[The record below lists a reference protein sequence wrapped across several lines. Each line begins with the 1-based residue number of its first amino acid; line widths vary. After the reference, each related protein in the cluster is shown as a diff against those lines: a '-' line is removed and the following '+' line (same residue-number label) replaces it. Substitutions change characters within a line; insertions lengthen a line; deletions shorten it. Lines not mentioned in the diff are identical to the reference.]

1 MMNMPVIVCV
11 DDELTILNSLK
22 IELQKIVSNDY
33 LIEQAENAEEALE
46 VCEELLENDHE
57 IALVISD
64 CIMPGMKGDE
74 LLKRIH
80 ALSPKTINIMLTGQ
94 ANLEEVG
101 NAIKYAKLFRYIAKP
116 WQYDEL
122 RLAINEA
129 LHSYIKEKKLED
141 FYEKL
146 LENSRELQEQN
157 EALIKLNQQKT
168 EFLNIAA
175 HDLKNPLF
183 VIQGTADFIAGDY
196 SMLSQK
202 KVVEFAHM
210 ISISSHHMLN
220 LLKNILNINAIE
232 SGKMNISLCQVD
244 ILPTVCIVVDVYIE
258 RAKAKN
264 ITLQF
269 QASEKQYYAFVD
281 SNLVHQIL
289 DNLISNAVKYSA
301 HGKKIYVRLF
311 QQDRVVR
318 CEVQDEG
325 PGLSEADQQKLF
337 SKFTRLTPKPTAQEN
352 STGLG
357 LFIVKKL
364 VETMNGKVWC
374 QSQLGQG
381 TTFIVEFP
389 VNSE

>member
-337 SKFTRLTPKPTAQEN
+337 SKFTRLTPEPTAQEN

-381 TTFIVEFP
+381 ATFIVEFP

>member
-1 MMNMPVIVCV
+1 MSKQVIVCV
-11 DDELTILNSLK
+11 DDEPTILDSLE
-22 IELQKIVSNDY
+22 IELKKTVDDEYI
-33 LIEQAENAEEALE
+33 IEMAENAEEALE
-46 VCEELLENDHE
+46 VCEELLENEHE

-80 ALSPKTINIMLTGQ
+80 ALSPRTLNILLTGQ

-122 RLAINEA
+122 RLAITEA
-129 LHSYIKEKKLED
+129 LHSYIKEKKLEE
-141 FYEKL
+141 FYEKIS
-146 LENSRELQEQN
+146 ENSRELQEQN
-157 EALIKLNQQKT
+157 EALIKLNQQKND
-168 EFLNIAA
+168 FLSIAA

-183 VIQGTADFIAGDY
+183 VIQGAADFIAGDY
-196 SMLSQK
+196 EKLSQE
-202 KVVEFAHM
+202 KVVEFASM
-210 ISISSHHMLN
+210 ISISSHQMLA
-220 LLKNILNINAIE
+220 LLKNILNVNAIE
-232 SGKMNISLCQVD
+232 SGKMNISLRQVD
-244 ILPTVCIVVDVYIE
+244 ILPTVRIVVDVYIE
-258 RAKAKN
+258 RAKTKN

-269 QASEKQYYAFVD
+269 QGEEKQYYAFVD
-281 SNLVHQIL
+281 NNLVHQIL
-289 DNLISNAVKYSA
+289 DNLISNAVKYSP
-301 HGKKIYVRLF
+301 HGKNIYVRLL
-311 QQDRVVR
+311 QQESIVR

-337 SKFTRLTPKPTAQEN
+337 CKFTRLTPEPTAQEN

-389 VNSE
+389 VVNSK

>member
-1 MMNMPVIVCV
+1 MMNKPVIVCV
-11 DDELTILNSLK
+11 DDEPTILNSLE
-22 IELQKIVSNDY
+22 IELQEIVSDDY
-33 LIEQAENAEEALE
+33 LIEQAENGEDALE
-46 VCEELLENDHE
+46 LCEELLENDFE
-57 IALVISD
+57 IVLVISD
-64 CIMPGMKGDE
+64 CIMSGIKGDE

-116 WQYDEL
+116 WQHDEL
-122 RLAINEA
+122 RLAITEA
-129 LHSYIKEKKLED
+129 LHNYIKEKKQEEV
-141 FYEKL
+141 YEKN
-146 LENSRELQEQN
+146 LENSRELQEKN
-157 EALIKLNQQKT
+157 EALIKLNQEKN
-168 EFLNIAA
+168 EFLSIAA

-183 VIQGTADFIAGDY
+183 FIQGAADFIVGDY
-196 SMLSQK
+196 EMLPQE
-202 KVVEFAHM
+202 KVIEFVSM
-210 ISISSHHMLN
+210 ISISSHHMLAI
-220 LLKNILNINAIE
+220 LKNILNLNAIE
-232 SGKMNISLCQVD
+232 SGKMTISRCQVD
-244 ILPTVCIVVDVYIE
+244 ILPTVRIVVEVYIE

-269 QASEKQYYAFVD
+269 QCEEKQYYAFVD
-281 SNLVHQIL
+281 NNLVHQIL

-311 QQDRVVR
+311 QQERVVR

-337 SKFTRLTPKPTAQEN
+337 SKFTRLTPEPTAQEN

-381 TTFIVEFP
+381 ATFIVEFP

>member
-1 MMNMPVIVCV
+1 MNKPVIVCV
-11 DDELTILNSLK
+11 DDELTILDSLK
-22 IELQKIVSNDY
+22 IELQKIVSDDY
-33 LIEQAENAEEALE
+33 LIEQAENGEEALE
-46 VCEELLENDHE
+46 VCEEMLENEHE

-80 ALSPKTINIMLTGQ
+80 ALSPRTLNILLTGQ

-122 RLAINEA
+122 RLAITEA
-129 LHSYIKEKKLED
+129 LHSYIKEKKLEE
-141 FYEKL
+141 FYEKIS
-146 LENSRELQEQN
+146 ENSRELQEQN
-157 EALIKLNQQKT
+157 EALIKLNQQKND
-168 EFLNIAA
+168 FLSIAA

-183 VIQGTADFIAGDY
+183 VIQGAADFIAGDY
-196 SMLSQK
+196 EKLSQE
-202 KVVEFAHM
+202 KVVEFASM
-210 ISISSHHMLN
+210 ISISSHQMLA
-220 LLKNILNINAIE
+220 LLKNILNVNAIE
-232 SGKMNISLCQVD
+232 SGKMNISLRQVD
-244 ILPTVCIVVDVYIE
+244 ILPTVRIVVDVYIE
-258 RAKAKN
+258 RAKTKN

-269 QASEKQYYAFVD
+269 QGEEKQYYAFVD
-281 SNLVHQIL
+281 NNLVHQIL
-289 DNLISNAVKYSA
+289 DNLISNAVKYSP
-301 HGKKIYVRLF
+301 HGKNIYVRLL
-311 QQDRVVR
+311 QQESIVR

-337 SKFTRLTPKPTAQEN
+337 CKFTRLTPEPTAQEN

-389 VNSE
+389 VVNSK

>member
-1 MMNMPVIVCV
+1 MNKPVIVCV
-11 DDELTILNSLK
+11 DDELTILDSLK
-22 IELQKIVSNDY
+22 IELQKIVSDDY
-33 LIEQAENAEEALE
+33 LIEQAENGEEALE
-46 VCEELLENDHE
+46 VCEEMLENEHE

-80 ALSPKTINIMLTGQ
+80 ALSPRTLNILLTGQ

-122 RLAINEA
+122 RLAITEA
-129 LHSYIKEKKLED
+129 LHSYIKEKKLEE
-141 FYEKL
+141 FYEKIS
-146 LENSRELQEQN
+146 ENSRELQEQN
-157 EALIKLNQQKT
+157 EALIKLNQQKND
-168 EFLNIAA
+168 FLSIAA

-183 VIQGTADFIAGDY
+183 VIQGAADFIAGDY
-196 SMLSQK
+196 EKLSQE
-202 KVVEFAHM
+202 KVVEFASM
-210 ISISSHHMLN
+210 ISISSHQMLA
-220 LLKNILNINAIE
+220 LLKNILNVNAIE
-232 SGKMNISLCQVD
+232 SGKMNISLRQVD
-244 ILPTVCIVVDVYIE
+244 ILPTVRIVVDVYIE
-258 RAKAKN
+258 RAKTKN

-269 QASEKQYYAFVD
+269 QGEEKQYYAFVD
-281 SNLVHQIL
+281 NNLVHQIL
-289 DNLISNAVKYSA
+289 DNLISNAVKYSP
-301 HGKKIYVRLF
+301 HGKNIYVRLL
-311 QQDRVVR
+311 QHERIVR

-337 SKFTRLTPKPTAQEN
+337 GKFARLTPRPTGKE
-352 STGLG
+352 SSSGLG
-357 LFIVKKL
+357 LFIVKKW

-389 VNSE
+389 VVNSK

>member
-1 MMNMPVIVCV
+1 MSKQVIVCV
-11 DDELTILNSLK
+11 DDEPTILDSLE
-22 IELQKIVSNDY
+22 IELKKTVDDEYI
-33 LIEQAENAEEALE
+33 IEMAENAEEALE
-46 VCEELLENDHE
+46 VCEELLENEHE

-80 ALSPKTINIMLTGQ
+80 ALSPRTLNILLTGQ

-122 RLAINEA
+122 RLAITEA
-129 LHSYIKEKKLED
+129 LHSYIKEKKLEE
-141 FYEKL
+141 FYEKIS
-146 LENSRELQEQN
+146 ENSRELQEQN
-157 EALIKLNQQKT
+157 EALIKLNQQKND
-168 EFLNIAA
+168 FLSIAA

-183 VIQGTADFIAGDY
+183 VIQGAADFIAGDY
-196 SMLSQK
+196 EKLSQE
-202 KVVEFAHM
+202 KVVEFASM
-210 ISISSHHMLN
+210 ISISSHQMLA
-220 LLKNILNINAIE
+220 LLKNILNVNAIE
-232 SGKMNISLCQVD
+232 SGKMNISLRQVD
-244 ILPTVCIVVDVYIE
+244 ILPTVRIVVDVYIE
-258 RAKAKN
+258 RAKTKN

-269 QASEKQYYAFVD
+269 QGEEKQYYAFVD
-281 SNLVHQIL
+281 NNLVHQIL
-289 DNLISNAVKYSA
+289 DNLISNAVKYSP
-301 HGKKIYVRLF
+301 HGKNIYVRLL
-311 QQDRVVR
+311 QHERIVR

-337 SKFTRLTPKPTAQEN
+337 GKFARLTPRPTGKE
-352 STGLG
+352 SSSGLG
-357 LFIVKKL
+357 LFIVKKW

-389 VNSE
+389 VVNSK

>member
-1 MMNMPVIVCV
+1 MNKPVIVCV
-11 DDELTILNSLK
+11 DDELTILDSLK
-22 IELQKIVSNDY
+22 IELQKIVSDDY
-33 LIEQAENAEEALE
+33 LIEQAENGEEALE
-46 VCEELLENDHE
+46 VCEEMLENEHE

-80 ALSPKTINIMLTGQ
+80 ALSPRTLNILLTGQ

-122 RLAINEA
+122 RLAITEA
-129 LHSYIKEKKLED
+129 LHSYIKEKKLEE
-141 FYEKL
+141 FYEKIS
-146 LENSRELQEQN
+146 ENSRELQEQN
-157 EALIKLNQQKT
+157 EALIKLNQQKND
-168 EFLNIAA
+168 FLSIAA

-183 VIQGTADFIAGDY
+183 VIQGAADFIAGDY
-196 SMLSQK
+196 EKLSQE
-202 KVVEFAHM
+202 KVVEFAQM
-210 ISISSHHMLN
+210 ISISSHQTLTI
-220 LLKNILNINAIE
+220 LKNILNVNAIE
-232 SGKMNISLCQVD
+232 SGKMTISLRKVD
-244 ILPTVCIVVDVYIE
+244 ILPTVRIVVEVYIE

-264 ITLQF
+264 ITLQL
-269 QASEKQYYAFVD
+269 QGEEKQYYAFVD
-281 SNLVHQIL
+281 NNLVHQIL
-289 DNLISNAVKYSA
+289 DNLISNAVKYSP
-301 HGKKIYVRLF
+301 HGKNIYVRLL
-311 QQDRVVR
+311 QQESIVR

-337 SKFTRLTPKPTAQEN
+337 CKFTRLTPEPTAQEN

-389 VNSE
+389 VVNSK

>member
-1 MMNMPVIVCV
+1 MNKPVIVCV
-11 DDELTILNSLK
+11 DDELTILDSLK
-22 IELQKIVSNDY
+22 IELQKIVSDDY
-33 LIEQAENAEEALE
+33 LIEQAENGEEALE
-46 VCEELLENDHE
+46 VCEEMLENEHE

-80 ALSPKTINIMLTGQ
+80 ALSPRTLNILLTGQ

-122 RLAINEA
+122 RLAITEA
-129 LHSYIKEKKLED
+129 LHSYIKEKKLEE
-141 FYEKL
+141 FYEKIS
-146 LENSRELQEQN
+146 ENSRELQEQN
-157 EALIKLNQQKT
+157 EALIKLNQQKND
-168 EFLNIAA
+168 FLSIAA

-183 VIQGTADFIAGDY
+183 FIQGAADFIATDY
-196 SMLSQK
+196 EMLSQE
-202 KVVEFAHM
+202 KVVEFASM
-210 ISISSHHMLN
+210 ISISSHQMLA
-220 LLKNILNINAIE
+220 LLKNILNVNAIE
-232 SGKMNISLCQVD
+232 SGKMNISLRQVD
-244 ILPTVCIVVDVYIE
+244 ILPTVRIVVEVYIE

-264 ITLQF
+264 ITLQL
-269 QASEKQYYAFVD
+269 QGEEKQYYAFVD
-281 SNLVHQIL
+281 NNLVHQIL
-289 DNLISNAVKYSA
+289 DNLISNAVKYSP
-301 HGKKIYVRLF
+301 HGKNIYVRLL
-311 QQDRVVR
+311 QQESIVR

-337 SKFTRLTPKPTAQEN
+337 CKFTRLTPEPTAQEN

-389 VNSE
+389 VVNSK

>member
-1 MMNMPVIVCV
+1 
-11 DDELTILNSLK
+11 
-22 IELQKIVSNDY
+22 
-33 LIEQAENAEEALE
+33 
-46 VCEELLENDHE
+46 LENEHE

-80 ALSPKTINIMLTGQ
+80 ALSPRTLNILLTGQ

-122 RLAINEA
+122 RLAITEA
-129 LHSYIKEKKLED
+129 LHSYIKEKKLEE
-141 FYEKL
+141 FYEKIS
-146 LENSRELQEQN
+146 ENSRELQEQN
-157 EALIKLNQQKT
+157 EALIKLNQQKND
-168 EFLNIAA
+168 FLSIAA

-183 VIQGTADFIAGDY
+183 VIQGAADFIAGDY
-196 SMLSQK
+196 EKLSQE
-202 KVVEFAHM
+202 KVVEFASM
-210 ISISSHHMLN
+210 ISISSHQMLA
-220 LLKNILNINAIE
+220 LLKNILNVNAIE
-232 SGKMNISLCQVD
+232 SGKMNISLRQVD
-244 ILPTVCIVVDVYIE
+244 ILPTVRIVVDVYIE
-258 RAKAKN
+258 RAKTKN

-269 QASEKQYYAFVD
+269 QGEEKQYYAFVD
-281 SNLVHQIL
+281 NNLVHQIL
-289 DNLISNAVKYSA
+289 DNLISNAVKYSP
-301 HGKKIYVRLF
+301 HGKNIYVRLL
-311 QQDRVVR
+311 QQESIVR

-337 SKFTRLTPKPTAQEN
+337 CKFTRLTPEPTAQEN

-389 VNSE
+389 VVNSK

>member
-1 MMNMPVIVCV
+1 MMNKLVIVCV
-11 DDELTILNSLK
+11 DDEFTILDNLK
-22 IELQKIVSNDY
+22 MELRKFVSGEY
-33 LIEQAENAEEALE
+33 LIEQAENAKEALE
-46 VCEELLENDHE
+46 LCEELLENDHE

-64 CIMPGMKGDE
+64 CIMPRMKGDE

-129 LHSYIKEKKLED
+129 LHSYIKEKKLEEIYD
-141 FYEKL
+141 KI
-146 LENSRELQEQN
+146 LENTRELQEQN
-157 EALIKLNQQKT
+157 EVLVKLNQQKN
-168 EFLNIAA
+168 EFLSIAA

-183 VIQGTADFIAGDY
+183 FIQGAADFIATDY
-196 SMLSQK
+196 SMLSQE
-202 KVVEFAHM
+202 KVVEFANM
-210 ISISSHHMLN
+210 ISRASHHMLA
-220 LLKNILNINAIE
+220 LLKNILNVNAIE
-232 SGKMNISLCQVD
+232 SGKMNISLHQVD
-244 ILPTVCIVVDVYIE
+244 ILPTVCLVVGVYIE

-281 SNLVHQIL
+281 NNLVHQIR
-289 DNLISNAVKYSA
+289 DNLISNAVKYSP
-301 HGKKIYVRLF
+301 HGKKIYIRLL
-311 QQDRVVR
+311 QHERIVR
-318 CEVQDEG
+318 CEVEDEG
-325 PGLSEADQQKLF
+325 PGLSKADQQKLF
-337 SKFTRLTPKPTAQEN
+337 GKFARLTPRPTGKE
-352 STGLG
+352 SSSGLG

-381 TTFIVEFP
+381 ATFIVEFP
-389 VNSE
+389 VNI